1 MRDALVAGLSLNI
14 FNEHC
19 DRVHMANLAQTVNV
33 LQSLILTEGDQF
45 LVTPT
50 YHVFDLFQVHQDA
63 TLLTTQIENASS
75 YTHNDASLPQLSV
88 SASQNA
94 AGTVHV
100 TICNLDHSNAADLA
114 IDLSGTTPQ
123 SVTGRIVT
131 APTMQTHNTFAQ
143 PDAIKAV
150 ELTGLTLV
158 GNGVQ
163 VQLPPMAV
171 AVVAIK

>member
-1 MRDALVAGLSLNI
+1 M
-14 FNEHC
+14 
-19 DRVHMANLAQTVNV
+19 
-33 LQSLILTEGDQF
+33 
-45 LVTPT
+45 
-50 YHVFDLFQVHQDA
+50 
-63 TLLTTQIENASS
+63 
-75 YTHNDASLPQLSV
+75 
-88 SASQNA
+88 
-94 AGTVHV
+94 